1 MRTLVKPT
9 IIDRAPSSED
19 PKFEALSRQVA
30 LLTKQLEATQNAS
43 RFLESSPI
51 TPSGSGLCRSTPSR
65 PQPRRVQIEDTS
77 PAPFADDS
85 VDNDQEDMQEEESE
99 DLNEPADSWKDQFP
113 VKDKNHETFMDLLSA
128 GYNNNTAVLT
138 FLKLGVTQKT
148 LADFYPALAQTGYFQ
163 ERDMCLYSVDTTRL
177 SRPNLRTNDSN

>member
-1 MRTLVKPT
+1 MRTPVKPT
-9 IIDRAPSSED
+9 IRDRSPSLED
-19 PKFEALSRQVA
+19 PRFEALSRQVEH
-30 LLTKQLEATQNAS
+30 LTKQLEATQNAS
-43 RFLESSPI
+43 RFMESSPI
-51 TPSGSGLCRSTPSR
+51 TPSGSGLCRSTPTR

-85 VDNDQEDMQEEESE
+85 VDNDHEDMEEESE

-128 GYNNNTAVLT
+128 GYNNNTAVIT
-138 FLKLGVTQKT
+138 FLKLGVTKKT

-163 ERDMCLYSVDTTRL
+163 ERNMCLL
-177 SRPNLRTNDSN
+177 